1 MKFKSLVILST
12 SALLSAAILP
22 AATAQDGGPR
32 FSRDI
37 EGIDVTAQRG
47 GSEFRRSAQSRHRP
61 GRPGGNPERL
71 IDHLDNDG
79 DGFVDEEEFVD
90 GRLARLDDQFDRRDA
105 DGDGLLNEEE
115 AERRRHQNDRPDIDR
130 EAVIQ
135 CVRETIADWEG
146 PQEVEDRFD
155 EIDLDGDGY
164 IDLLELS
171 LALEQR
177 AYVLFD
183 RIDSNNDGLISL
195 EEVVA
200 NQDYQINLRRVIR
213 ACIEELS
220 DPFEA
225 TLD

>member
-1 MKFKSLVILST
+1 M
-12 SALLSAAILP
+12 
-22 AATAQDGGPR
+22 
-32 FSRDI
+32 
-37 EGIDVTAQRG
+37 
-47 GSEFRRSAQSRHRP
+47 
-61 GRPGGNPERL
+61 
-71 IDHLDNDG
+71 
-79 DGFVDEEEFVD
+79 
-90 GRLARLDDQFDRRDA
+90 
-105 DGDGLLNEEE
+105 
-115 AERRRHQNDRPDIDR
+115 
-130 EAVIQ
+130 
-135 CVRETIADWEG
+135 
-146 PQEVEDRFD
+146 EDRFD

>member
-1 MKFKSLVILST
+1 MNFKPLIILST

-22 AATAQDGGPR
+22 VAFAQDGGSR
-32 FSRDI
+32 FSREI
-37 EGIDVTAQRG
+37 SAIDTTAQRG
-47 GSEFRRSAQSRHRP
+47 GEFRRPDQSRHRP

-71 IDHLDNDG
+71 IDHLDIDG
-79 DGFVDEEEFVD
+79 DGYVDEDEFID
-90 GRLARLDDQFDRRDA
+90 GRLARIDDQFDRRDEN
-105 DGDGLLNEEE
+105 GDGLLSEEE
-115 AERRRHQNDRPDIDR
+115 TEKRRHNNDRPEIDR

-155 EIDLDGDGY
+155 AVDLDGDGY
-164 IDLLELS
+164 IDLVELS
-171 LALEQR
+171 LALEER
-177 AYVLFD
+177 AYILFD
-183 RIDSNNDGLISL
+183 RIDSNNDGVISL

-213 ACIEELS
+213 ACIEEVS

-225 TLD
+225 SLD